1 MKMGLQQADLWT
13 VLSRLLQVCVEMAI
27 ITQFLYQNNSKT
39 RPKVP
44 PQFSQYD
51 SSSILKDFHI
61 ICKIPSVEIS
71 TKVCL

>member
-13 VLSRLLQVCVEMAI
+13 VLSRLQVCVE
-27 ITQFLYQNNSKT
+27 ITQFLDQNNSKT
-39 RPKVP
+39 RPKV